1 MPSSKRN
8 FLVILLLVCSS
19 ILLYAREPRNSLEEI
34 LRIEQIKSYDV
45 PIHEQ
50 SKEWLIKEFGPGD
63 PYPLNLTRATKN
75 IVWQARENIRRG
87 KEDPIQGIIRTFWY
101 THIKPVFART
111 GSLNDAV
118 DQSDVLNR
126 VLVDLV
132 RERDIMRYKDFG
144 FLNNNAGTV
153 KIGSNWHVMIIGE
166 KHGKFAV
173 LEKIAQEINCTVM
186 TLGGQ
191 PSLLSMEYLVD
202 DYKAKSIDIRKSMY
216 LIFVVDYDPAGWII
230 RDAVITDLKFY
241 GIKNIKVIDII
252 LPDILTT
259 KELELAKYPLPESQ
273 KALNEQWLKESG
285 GINGTLC
292 GFESDSVPFER
303 LKKKIIDT
311 ATPYVGDPE
320 IIRRA
325 NAVKGLQESLYRLV
339 QIKIGLITK

>member
-1 MPSSKRN
+1 MQSQKRC
-8 FLVILLLVCSS
+8 FVVILLLVCFSFA
-19 ILLYAREPRNSLEEI
+19 LHAREPRTSLEEI

-75 IVWQARENIRRG
+75 IVWQARENIRKG
-87 KEDPIQGIIRTFWY
+87 TDDAIQGIIRTFWY

-111 GSLNDAV
+111 GSLNDDV

-144 FLNNNAGTV
+144 FLNNNQGTV

-173 LEKIAQEINCTVM
+173 LDNIAQDLNCTVM

-202 DYKAKSIDIRKSMY
+202 DYKEKGIDIRKSMY
-216 LIFVVDYDPAGWII
+216 LIFVVDYDPAGCII
-230 RDAVITDLKFY
+230 RDAVVTDLKFY
-241 GIKNIKVIDII
+241 GIKNIKAIDII
-252 LPDILTT
+252 LPDILTA
-259 KELELAKYPLPESQ
+259 KELELAQFPLPELQ
-273 KALNEQWLKESG
+273 KTLNEQWLKKSG
-285 GINGTLC
+285 GINGTLY
-292 GFESDSVPFER
+292 GFESDSVPFAR

-325 NAVKGLQESLYRLV
+325 NAVKGLQESLHRLV
-339 QIKIGLITK
+339 QIKIGLLTE